1 MKQLNSVTMKQSS
14 HNLWHHLGMVIYSE
28 VINFLWLVTAIVM
41 AIGGV
46 VILKFTQEAFFR
58 LAVGLPLM
66 LMGVSIGLF
75 KIHEIILV
83 VARPKR
89 LKAICIF
96 CVRALSKSDEEGK

>member
-14 HNLWHHLGMVIYSE
+14 HNLWHHIGMIVYCEI
-28 VINFLWLVTAIVM
+28 INFIWLVTGIVM
-41 AIGGV
+41 TIGGA
-46 VILKFTQEAFFR
+46 VILKFTQEEFFR
-58 LAVGLPLM
+58 LAVGLPLI
-66 LMGVSIGLF
+66 LIGISIGLF

-96 CVRALSKSDEEGK
+96 CNDSKTNLDR